1 MSSPNVL
8 LVILDS
14 LRARNCSLHGHGA
27 ETTPFLSQFADEATV
42 FDQARAPSIH
52 SIASHASIFSGYHVE
67 EHEVTEHKDFLRP
80 EATLWHRLGADHG
93 YETGFFTPNVIVTE
107 TSNLGEAF
115 DTCVGPKRTKSHL
128 FEGALAPN
136 DVEGNLTPAEFTRL
150 ALGHERPVRSFLN
163 GVYEKLSS
171 RGGSQD
177 PDAEDANVY
186 VDEFESWLDD
196 RSGPW
201 AACLN
206 LMDTHTPF
214 VPHDAYDR
222 WSDGHAAGRH
232 GRGDG
237 DESPEAFTDEF
248 WTHLQGL
255 EGLYDGTI
263 RQADAAVER
272 LVETLRE
279 RDALDDTLVV
289 VTSDHGEGFG
299 ERSDLVPGVRLR
311 HHSWGIDERLTH
323 VPLVVSTPGE
333 GGGERVR
340 EAASLTQFPA
350 AVEAALDGEDAAAA
364 FVPEGPV
371 VSSTYRIRPPGDE
384 LDLPPAECERYFG
397 PWRAVYRTT
406 DEGVV
411 KHARRGDD
419 AGEFLI
425 PDAQTVERRADT
437 DGGEVAAVFDG
448 LRETGVKVGSAA
460 DRDMTGDVEDRL
472 ADLGYLR

>member
-8 LVILDS
+8 LVLLDS
-14 LRARNCSLHGHGA
+14 TRARNCSLHGHAA
-27 ETTPFLSQFADEATV
+27 ETTPFLSAFADEATV
-42 FDQARAPSIH
+42 FEQARAPSIH
-52 SIASHASIFSGYHVE
+52 SVASHASIFSGYHVE
-67 EHEVTEHKDFLRP
+67 EHGVTEHKDFLRP
-80 EATLWHRLGADHG
+80 EATIWHDLGADNG

-107 TSNLGEAF
+107 TSNLGDAF

-128 FEGALAPN
+128 FERALAPN
-136 DVEGNLTPAEFTRL
+136 DVEGNLTPKEFARL
-150 ALGHERPVRSFLN
+150 ALGDDRPVRSVLN

-177 PDAEDANVY
+177 PDAEDADVY
-186 VDEFESWLDD
+186 VDEFEAWLDD

-214 VPHDAYDR
+214 VPHEEFDR
-222 WSDGHAAGRH
+222 WSDGHAVGSH

-237 DESPEAFTDEF
+237 GDAPEAFTEEF
-248 WTHLQGL
+248 WPYLQGL
-255 EGLYDGTI
+255 EGLYNGTI

-272 LVETLRE
+272 IIEGLAE
-279 RDALDDTLVV
+279 RGVLEDTLVV

-299 ERSDLVPGVRLR
+299 EASDLVPEVHLR

-333 GGGERVR
+333 DGGRRVS
-340 EAASLTQFPA
+340 EAASLTRFPA
-350 AVEAALDGEDAAAA
+350 AVEAAVVGGDPADA
-364 FVPEGPV
+364 FVPDGPV

-384 LDLPPAECERYFG
+384 IDLPPAERERYFG

-406 DEGVV
+406 DDGVV
-411 KHARRGDD
+411 KYARRGDD
-419 AGEFLI
+419 AGEFLVR
-425 PDAQTVERRADT
+425 DAQSVERRADT
-437 DGGEVAAVFDG
+437 DGGEVAAVFDD
-448 LRETGVKVGSAA
+448 LREAGVRVGSAA
-460 DRDMTGDVEDRL
+460 ERDMTDDVEDRL